1 MIQQDY
7 PDWSRDTAPWVPP
20 GMFWRADVATPPE
33 DDDNRPS
40 LVERIKCLF
49 KFKEKPNGR

>member
-40 LVERIKCLF
+40 LVERIKRI
-49 KFKEKPNGR
+49 FKEKLHGR